1 MFLYGE
7 KILNDYN
14 IESLINHLF
23 SIKAIRGRD
32 YVYLPDNKIK
42 LNPTYKIINSKLCYE
57 YKIESIANASTK
69 SGSTASRCIGRKINY
84 KKRKIVDYIFSEY
97 TRSNHKISPYTFNWN
112 YDHNCSSV
120 SNYIMY
126 LVSLIPIELRNNVEY
141 VTTFLC
147 SKIDSCNDPINGII
161 EGRWKSTFTGGIK
174 PSEWRN
180 SSHIFSE
187 RIKNRS
193 PVKYGQCWILSDIL
207 TGIYLFLG
215 LKSRSVRINNCI
227 MDMHDTKGIDFYN
240 NSNFMVKGG
249 SPGGSPGGNPG
260 GNPGGSPNSDVE
272 VETHESRKNSWPLV
286 NPLDMISNTDFD
298 YSISSSNL
306 ELLMEKDVKIKT
318 KGPLFSIEDDITI
331 NPNDL
336 YSLNH
341 FIEDF
346 DNAAWNFHVWTE
358 VFVNNDWVIY
368 DSCPLHNAHSK
379 FKPYL
384 YERENGIKGKFFG
397 PVYIKDIKNNISP
410 GSGNASNPKDTMKS
424 NAKAQADFN
433 YLYNCINGQIRFWNP
448 LVLDDNK
455 ITMYLSNVKRYI
467 PQVIYKDEFGENI
480 DVTGSYVNPHQ
491 LFYKDHPLQLFIEG
505 NNMAKIYILP
515 SKEVPRSDYVVQLS
529 LFHGNTPLYIHR
541 ERINS
546 FSYENLLFFKS
557 KSIRKYRLKAD
568 KLTFCVYDLFRQL
581 FWSQCIQT

>member
-57 YKIESIANASTK
+57 YKIESIANSSANASTK
-69 SGSTASRCIGRKINY
+69 SGKSGNSIGRKINY

-187 RIKNRS
+187 RINNRS

-249 SPGGSPGGNPG
+249 SGDDSGK
-260 GNPGGSPNSDVE
+260 
-272 VETHESRKNSWPLV
+272 TSWPLV

-306 ELLMEKDVKIKT
+306 EILMEKDIKLKM
-318 KGPLFSIEDDITI
+318 KGPLFSIEDDIII

-358 VFVNNDWVIY
+358 VSINNDWVIY

-397 PVYIKDIKNNISP
+397 PVSIKDIKNNTAPVS
-410 GSGNASNPKDTMKS
+410 GSVKCSAVA
-424 NAKAQADFN
+424 NAKAQSDFN

-467 PQVIYKDEFGENI
+467 PQVIYKDEFGGNI

-515 SKEVPRSDYVVQLS
+515 LKGFPQSDYVVQLS